1 MRALGLILSILSIVL
16 AGCGGKEEVFTPE
29 MLGERTLNA
38 LSTNNKEAFAS
49 YYITPKE
56 LHEEFTPVEEDF
68 GDYYRAKYAN
78 NTQKGFDS
86 LRTEG
91 KDRGVDWAN
100 AKFTM
105 VQYKVLK
112 DKNTP
117 QADIYV
123 FFTSA
128 ADTFVLRLADCHPL
142 IDKGWRLFGDVSFE
156 NFPFKK

>member
-1 MRALGLILSILSIVL
+1 MKALGLILSTLSIML
-16 AGCGGKEEVFTPE
+16 AGCAGKEEVFTPE
-29 MLGERTLNA
+29 MLGERTFNT

-49 YYITPKE
+49 YFITPEE
-56 LHEEFTPVEEDF
+56 LHEEFIPEQQGFE
-68 GDYYRAKYAN
+68 DYYRAKYVYS
-78 NTQKGFDS
+78 TQNRFDS
-86 LRTEG
+86 LRAEG
-91 KDRGVDWAN
+91 KDRGVDWGI

-112 DKNTP
+112 DKNIP

-128 ADTFVLRLADCHPL
+128 ADTFVLRLADCRPL
-142 IDKGWRLFGDVSFE
+142 IDRGWRLFDDVSFE

>member
-1 MRALGLILSILSIVL
+1 MRALGLILSVLCIVL
-16 AGCGGKEEVFTPE
+16 AGCAGKEEVFTPE

-49 YYITPKE
+49 YYITSKE
-56 LHEEFTPVEEDF
+56 LHEEYTPKEEGF
-68 GDYYRAKYAN
+68 EHYYRAKYAY
-78 NTQKGFDS
+78 NTQNGFDS
-86 LRTEG
+86 LRNVG
-91 KDRGVDWAN
+91 KDRGVDWGG

-105 VQYKVLK
+105 LQYKVLE
-112 DKNTP
+112 DKNIS

-128 ADTFVLRLADCHPL
+128 ADTFVLRLANCHPL
-142 IDKGWRLFGDVSFE
+142 IDKGWRLFDDVSFE